1 MDKVSRKGWYDH
13 KSNGFGIKYEIASNI
28 KTGDIVHYHG
38 PVRAAVHDLTLFQ
51 GFLRKQ
57 LAPNE
62 CVIADKGYIGDSKI
76 ITPRDARN
84 AQHKRAMAA
93 VRMRHEHINGRL
105 KKWKALGS
113 IWRHALN
120 KHHLVFRALLVISQV
135 EIENGRVLH
144 TIEGY
149 EDPFGDAFDAVTE
162 AIANL

>member
-1 MDKVSRKGWYDH
+1 MDKESRKGWYDH

-28 KTGDIVHYHG
+28 KTGDIVHYYG
-38 PVRAAVHDLTLFQ
+38 PLRAAIHDLTVFQ
-51 GFLRKQ
+51 GFLKRQ

-62 CVIADKGYIGDSKI
+62 CVIADKGYIGDSKV

-120 KHHLVFRALLVISQV
+120 KHHLAFRALLVITQV
-135 EIENGRVLH
+135 EIENGRELH

-149 EDPFGDAFDAVTE
+149 KDPFSDAFDAVTE